1 MRMDLRDMLQAI
13 REYPTACADLET
25 ARTALEE
32 SKQKRRS
39 LTLEMGEQTHRL
51 RFLTRKSAALQAALT
66 ELCPQISSVE
76 EMKRLYKTLAP
87 SLDSKGFVLYHMAEQ
102 LTGIDIH
109 TFFPYEDNRG
119 LFEGADGRR
128 LLNYLTAAHFHAVDW
143 SIVPG
148 TTYESATLRKV
159 DTSTP
164 EYQAF
169 EKQLYMKVLSR
180 MGFDDMLAADQE
192 VMMELDKKTE
202 LKLHCPLS
210 GELAG
215 QELDGGE
222 LLAFQS
228 VILRRTEDERL
239 YLDAKRGLMADF
251 DGLDYVNDKVY
262 SVLPSVEAVDGRL
275 YGVAVCQVR
284 EALSPGEL
292 EQLKEFCAKQ
302 FSYGWGENL
311 REFPCQTDQGE
322 LRVSFW
328 QDTGASILTQEE
340 LESVNAQCQ
349 PKKEQRRTAY
359 ER

>member
-1 MRMDLRDMLQAI
+1 MGLRDMLRAV
-13 REYPTACADLET
+13 REYPAACADLET
-25 ARTALEE
+25 AHTALEE
-32 SKQKRRS
+32 SEQKRRS
-39 LTLEMGEQTHRL
+39 LTLEMGEQSHRL
-51 RFLTRKSAALQAALT
+51 RFLACQSEALRAALA
-66 ELCPQISSVE
+66 EFCPQISSVE
-76 EMKRLYKTLAP
+76 EMKRLYKALAP
-87 SLDSKGFVLYHMAEQ
+87 NLDSKGFVLYHTAEQ

-169 EKQLYMKVLSR
+169 EKQLYKKVLSR
-180 MGFDDMLAADQE
+180 MGFDDMLAPDQE

-202 LKLHCPLS
+202 LKLYCPLS

-215 QELDGGE
+215 QELDGSG
-222 LLAFQS
+222 LLVFQS

-251 DGLDYVNDKVY
+251 DGLDYVNDKVV
-262 SVLPSVEAVDGRL
+262 SLFPTVEETGGRL
-275 YGVAVCQVR
+275 HGVAVCQVR
-284 EALSPGEL
+284 GALSPGEL
-292 EQLKEFCAKQ
+292 EQLKEFCVGQ
-302 FSYGWGENL
+302 FSYGWGENM

-328 QDTGASILTQEE
+328 QDSGASILTKEE
-340 LESVNAQCQ
+340 LEAASIPSRPPHQLKRGGDA
-349 PKKEQRRTAY
+349 R
-359 ER
+359 

>member
-1 MRMDLRDMLQAI
+1 MGLRDMLRAI
-13 REYPTACADLET
+13 REYPNLSADLKLT
-25 ARTALEE
+25 RTALEE
-32 SKQKRRS
+32 SEQQRRS
-39 LTLEMGEQTHRL
+39 LTLEMGEQSHRL
-51 RFLTRKSAALQAALT
+51 RFLTRQSAALQTALT
-66 ELCPQISSVE
+66 EFCPQISTLE

-87 SLDSKGFVLYHMAEQ
+87 NLDSKGFVLYHIAEQ

-109 TFFPYEDNRG
+109 TFFPYEENRG
-119 LFEGADGRR
+119 LFEGADSPR

-164 EYQAF
+164 EYRTF
-169 EKQLYMKVLSR
+169 ERKLYKKVLSR
-180 MGFDDMLAADQE
+180 MGFDDMLAPDQE
-192 VMMELDKKTE
+192 AVMELDKKTE
-202 LKLHCPLS
+202 LKLYCPLS

-215 QELDGGE
+215 QELDGGG
-222 LLAFQS
+222 LLAFQN

-239 YLDAKRGLMADF
+239 YLDAKQGLMADF
-251 DGLDYVNDKVY
+251 DGLDYVNDKVV
-262 SVLPSVEAVDGRL
+262 SLFPTVEEAGGRL

-292 EQLKEFCAKQ
+292 EQLKEFCADQ

-322 LRVSFW
+322 LRISFW
-328 QDTGASILTQEE
+328 QDSGASILTKEE
-340 LESVNAQCQ
+340 LEAASMIGRSPHQ
-349 PKKEQRRTAY
+349 PKRGGDAR
-359 ER
+359 